1 MIIKSQLT
9 NTNEL
14 LDQIPQEVVDLTK
27 TLEFNQGE
35 LHDGLAGVKN
45 DIKKVQTD
53 LWEIEDNLLDPD
65 IAMEKLTKVE
75 DRSHR
80 NNFQIDGIPET
91 CEKWESCEE
100 KLMKIIKSEWDITD
114 DIKTDCCH
122 HMGKF

>member
-9 NTNEL
+9 NANEL

-53 LWEIEDNLLDPD
+53 L
-65 IAMEKLTKVE
+65 
-75 DRSHR
+75 
-80 NNFQIDGIPET
+80 
-91 CEKWESCEE
+91 
-100 KLMKIIKSEWDITD
+100 
-114 DIKTDCCH
+114 
-122 HMGKF
+122 